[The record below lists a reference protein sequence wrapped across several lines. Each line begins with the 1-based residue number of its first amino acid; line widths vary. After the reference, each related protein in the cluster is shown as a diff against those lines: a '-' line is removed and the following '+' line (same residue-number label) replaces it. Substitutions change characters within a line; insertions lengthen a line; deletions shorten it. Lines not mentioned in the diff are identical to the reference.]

1 MSPKKRF
8 REVVINTCFG
18 GFGLSHEAMMRYAE
32 LKGLK
37 VYPMVEDRSLQ
48 DVRGE
53 DGRNKMFDP
62 RYFIP
67 YKEGIQCL
75 CVHYYFRKPNKKM
88 SRDVASK
95 LKTLYERDIPRD
107 DPILVQ
113 VVREFKKK
121 ASGRFGALKIVKI
134 PADAK
139 WTLEEYDGMEH
150 IAEVH
155 RTWH

>member
-1 MSPKKRF
+1 MSPKKKF
-8 REVVINTCFG
+8 REVVINRCFG

-37 VYPMVEDRSLQ
+37 VYPMVEDRSLREQ
-48 DVRGE
+48 RDE
-53 DGRNKMFDP
+53 DGRSRMFDP

-67 YKEGIQCL
+67 YTGKEECL
-75 CVHYYFRKPNKKM
+75 CVHYYFRKPTRKM
-88 SRDVASK
+88 SRETGDT
-95 LKTLYERDIPRD
+95 LKTLYDRNIKRD
-107 DPILVQ
+107 DPILIQ

-121 ASGRFGALKIVKI
+121 AAGRFGELKIIKI
-134 PADAK
+134 PVDVK

-155 RTWH
+155 RTWS